1 MERIAS
7 FSVDHNKLLPGLYV
21 SRRDEWQ
28 GMTATTFDLRVTAPN
43 REPVMNTGCM
53 HTIEHLA
60 ATYLR
65 NSALAGRMIYFG
77 PMGCRT
83 GFYLVVFGD
92 MTPAGIL
99 PYVRDAFSFIASYDG
114 EIPGAGPEECGNWSD
129 QDLPAARAYAEKYL
143 RDLDEDFRC
152 EYEK

>member
-114 EIPGAGPEECGNWSD
+114 EIPGARPEECGNWSD

-143 RDLDEDFRC
+143 RDLAEDFRR
-152 EYEK
+152 ESEK

>member
-143 RDLDEDFRC
+143 RALADDFRC

>member
-65 NSALAGRMIYFG
+65 NSALAGRVIYFG

-143 RDLDEDFRC
+143 RALADDFRC

>member
-114 EIPGAGPEECGNWSD
+114 EIPGARPEECGNWSD

-143 RDLDEDFRC
+143 RALADDFRC

>member
-65 NSALAGRMIYFG
+65 NSALAGRVIYFG

-143 RDLDEDFRC
+143 RALAEDFRC